1 MEFYFNGTK
10 HSSVQMEP
18 EPQYEEP
25 LTLKRK
31 PPNRKPPMKPIED
44 IQINYLHIFGTLYVV
59 KKYLQSK
66 GIEINPEWT
75 NCPKWINNYTQY
87 QDYIERQC
95 QSKMLEI
102 TASDTLQPILE
113 WLKSKDWNLDGVES
127 LQVSPS
133 SILVAMRSRLT
144 IGSGW
149 IQRNFNLT
157 TDEVIYNGNCLRSL
171 NIENAIIR
179 EDKFGNIFG
188 FYRYQHH
195 ETGTVTIRLTRL
207 ENGTPEE
214 VMENHLT
221 DEGSKTPSFSCKGI
235 SFLPVKKKLTTAA
248 MRDLNGATNG
258 NYQVQMV
265 AADGVLELNHQVFNY
280 EMKSLAL
287 VVYRGGERNISPDGY
302 YMFYHKD
309 ETGNATLDKPILFE
323 VIHDGINIISTVIS
337 QQDIGCSE

>member
-1 MEFYFNGTK
+1 MEFYFNGEK
-10 HSSVQMEP
+10 KSKEP
-18 EPQYEEP
+18 EPEYEEH
-25 LTLKRK
+25 LSFKRK
-31 PPNRKPPMKPIED
+31 PPNRKPPMRVIED
-44 IQINYLHIFGTLYVV
+44 IQINYLHILGTVYVV

-66 GIEINPEWT
+66 GIKINQEWT

-87 QDYIERQC
+87 EDYLERQC
-95 QSKMLEI
+95 QAKKLEI
-102 TASDTLQPILE
+102 IASDTLEPILE
-113 WLKSKDWNLDGVES
+113 WLKTKDWKLDGVES
-127 LQVSPS
+127 LRVSPT
-133 SILVAMRSRLT
+133 SILVAMKSHLT
-144 IGSGW
+144 IGTGW
-149 IQRNFNLT
+149 IQRCFNLT
-157 TDEVIYNGNCLRSL
+157 TDQVKYNGNYFRSL

-221 DEGSKTPSFSCKGI
+221 DEGSKTPSLMCRGI
-235 SFLPVKKKLTTAA
+235 SFLPIKKKLTTAA
-248 MRDLNGATNG
+248 MRDLNGATNNG
-258 NYQVQMV
+258 YQVEMV
-265 AADGVLELNHQVFNY
+265 AADGILELNHQVFNY

-323 VIHDGINIISTVIS
+323 VIHDGINIISTIIS
-337 QQDIGCSE
+337 AQDIGCSE